1 VGQGGLVV
9 TEPSH
14 AILLSY
20 ASQDAEAAQ
29 RICEALRDAGTEVWL
44 DQSELRGGDA
54 WDESIRDQI
63 KACALFI
70 PVISANAHARV
81 EGYFR
86 LEWKLAVDR
95 SHRMAPK
102 QPFLLPMVIDDTPQS
117 DDAIPDRFRELQWT
131 RLPGG
136 HATPAFV
143 ERVRRLLLPESDVP
157 TATPP
162 QASATSGAPPAIRE
176 SVRASWWSK
185 PAPLAIVA
193 VFALALA
200 YFVADRFWVSKYLA
214 ARVRAA
220 YNYAEHLPQRPRMMQ
235 AWADHL
241 NELREDARSSAEK
254 EAGSLLC
261 QLSRIHAG
269 RLKRRSKSAT

>member
-1 VGQGGLVV
+1 
-9 TEPSH
+9 
-14 AILLSY
+14 
-20 ASQDAEAAQ
+20 
-29 RICEALRDAGTEVWL
+29 
-44 DQSELRGGDA
+44 
-54 WDESIRDQI
+54 
-63 KACALFI
+63 
-70 PVISANAHARV
+70 
-81 EGYFR
+81 
-86 LEWKLAVDR
+86 
-95 SHRMAPK
+95 
-102 QPFLLPMVIDDTPQS
+102 
-117 DDAIPDRFRELQWT
+117 
-131 RLPGG
+131 
-136 HATPAFV
+136 
-143 ERVRRLLLPESDVP
+143 
-157 TATPP
+157 
-162 QASATSGAPPAIRE
+162 
-176 SVRASWWSK
+176 
-185 PAPLAIVA
+185 